1 MTKISIKMY
10 SIKILVWIR
19 VVAHHPQKLLLVEN
33 FWPSFLGA
41 KKIQHRKFVKKNL
54 WSKKF
59 VQKLL
64 LTKYFLT
71 KTFVDQRVIDIF
83 WNLLA
88 VDIIEIN
95 LLIISVREE
104 INGRFCCF
112 VRRVKVKVK
121 TIFGQISIKVW
132 QYYPHLLLISQS
144 LTALR

>member
-1 MTKISIKMY
+1 MVKKICSKISFDI
-10 SIKILVWIR
+10 I
-19 VVAHHPQKLLLVEN
+19 
-33 FWPSFLGA
+33 
-41 KKIQHRKFVKKNL
+41 
-54 WSKKF
+54 
-59 VQKLL
+59 
-64 LTKYFLT
+64 FLT
-71 KTFVDQRVIDIF
+71 KTCVDQIVIDIF